1 MDFEIRNF
9 KDNDKNEI
17 ISMMR
22 EFYSSDAVFSDGSD
36 EIFEKDFINCL
47 NKNPY
52 LEGYIFCNQEEILG
66 YAMLAK
72 SFSTEF
78 AKPCIW
84 FEDLYIKPNYRNRGI
99 ITNFIKQIKKIYI
112 NHIFK
117 LEIEDENQNALIA
130 YRKNG
135 FKKLP
140 YNVMYIEN

>member
-1 MDFEIRNF
+1 MNFEIRNF
-9 KDNDKNEI
+9 EKNDKNEI

-22 EFYSSDAVFSDGSD
+22 EFYSSNAVFTNGSD
-36 EIFEKDFINCL
+36 EIFEKDFINCI

-52 LEGYIFCNQEEILG
+52 LEGYIFYNQEEILG

-84 FEDLYIKPNYRNRGI
+84 FEDLYVKPNYRGKGI
-99 ITNFIKQIKKIYI
+99 ITNFIKLIKAKYI

-117 LEIEDENQNALIA
+117 LEVEDENQNALIA
-130 YRKNG
+130 YKKNN

-140 YNVMYIEN
+140 YSVMYIEN